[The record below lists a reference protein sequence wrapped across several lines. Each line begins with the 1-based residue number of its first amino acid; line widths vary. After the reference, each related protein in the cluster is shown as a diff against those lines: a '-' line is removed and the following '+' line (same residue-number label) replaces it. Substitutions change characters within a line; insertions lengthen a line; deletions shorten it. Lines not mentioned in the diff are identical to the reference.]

1 MVASVASKAGL
12 SCPGSFIFRT
22 HVSALIPLCV
32 NSMHYSSVLYIRLD
46 EWRLPL
52 SGEKTGRCILF

>member
-1 MVASVASKAGL
+1 MVANKPGL
-12 SCPGSFIFRT
+12 SCPRSLVSRT

-32 NSMHYSSVLYIRLD
+32 NSMHHSAVLYIRLD

-52 SGEKTGRCILF
+52 SAEKPGRCTLF